1 MQVHPSK
8 VCSLKHSVRQF
19 KEIPTPPFYTRLLQ
33 ARPERVTEV
42 TLGDQV
48 CIPRP
53 LISSA
58 VFLGAR

>member
-8 VCSLKHSVRQF
+8 VCSLKHSVSQF
-19 KEIPTPPFYTRLLQ
+19 KEISPPFYAWLLQ
-33 ARPERVTEV
+33 ARPESVTEV

-58 VFLGAR
+58 VFLAAR